1 MKRVF
6 RKLFVFVLFILYSP
20 NLLGHGTII
29 IQNVE
34 HDNGYIDLKIY
45 TDKKSFLKE
54 ELAVESV
61 RKMNKGEVGVFIS
74 MGGNFLSAMSDTK
87 ATAEG
92 LQK

>member
-61 RKMNKGEVGVFIS
+61 RKKAVRKP
-74 MGGNFLSAMSDTK
+74 AKKK
-87 ATAEG
+87 ATRRRR
-92 LQK
+92 